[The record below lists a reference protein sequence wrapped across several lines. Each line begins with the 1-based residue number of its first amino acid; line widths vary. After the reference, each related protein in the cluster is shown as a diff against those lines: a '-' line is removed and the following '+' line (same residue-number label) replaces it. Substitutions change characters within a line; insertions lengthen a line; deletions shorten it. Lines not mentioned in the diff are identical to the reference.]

1 MTAPSSFSKGN
12 TNQKNIHQGEF
23 VPNSYLQWI
32 IKCILTLVVFANIPV
47 EARRAHVPISETELK
62 INVTRGQLQY
72 LISPSEFE
80 EFKFESGDSLD
91 ILPKKWANQ
100 LVKSV
105 DGHRHILLSP
115 GKAIR
120 IPEKM
125 ILTPHNGYL
134 IPEHLAILTGVGT
147 EGFDS
152 IGKLHMQSYYKH
164 MGLWPELTFL
174 EIGCGI
180 GRDVFQLLPLIGEL
194 GTYIGVDV
202 TQDSILWLKKNI
214 TPFYPN
220 FTFYHFDAR
229 HEIYNPLGSKTSLD
243 FSLPAPDCSVDRMSI
258 GSVFTHLFENE
269 IVHYLQEIR
278 RVLKPDGLAYATF
291 FLYSKEAV
299 DASRAKSMTPF
310 NLRFEHPNGDGC
322 FVNDAFYKTGAV
334 AYTYEALLRMVNKA
348 GLKLAQ
354 PIIRGSWSGLFP
366 GSDDGQDVLILT
378 SSDND

>member
-1 MTAPSSFSKGN
+1 MTNG
-12 TNQKNIHQGEF
+12 
-23 VPNSYLQWI
+23 YLQWI
-32 IKCILTLVVFANIPV
+32 LKCILTLLVFANIPL
-47 EARRAHVPISETELK
+47 EARKKGTPTSNIELK
-62 INVTRGQLQY
+62 IIVTRGQFQY
-72 LISPSEFE
+72 FISPSEFE
-80 EFKFESGDSLD
+80 EFKFESGDNLD
-91 ILPKKWANQ
+91 IHPKQLADQ

-105 DGHRHILLSP
+105 DGHRHIQLSP

-120 IPEKM
+120 IPKKM
-125 ILTPHNGYL
+125 ILTPHYGYL
-134 IPEHLAILTGVGT
+134 IPEHLAVLTGVGT

-152 IGKLHMQSYYKH
+152 IGKLHMKSYYKH
-164 MGLWPELTFL
+164 MGLWPEMTFL

-180 GRDVFQLLPLIGEL
+180 GRDVFQLLPLIGES
-194 GTYIGVDV
+194 GEYIGVDV
-202 TQDSILWLKKNI
+202 TQDSILWLKENI
-214 TPFYPN
+214 APLHPN
-220 FTFYHFDAR
+220 FTFYHFDAQ

-243 FSLPAPDCSVDRMSI
+243 FSLPAPDCSVDRMSV

-278 RVLKPDGLAYATF
+278 RVLKPDGLAYTTF
-291 FLYSKEAV
+291 FLYDKDAV
-299 DASRAKSMTPF
+299 DASRANSITPF

-354 PIIRGSWSGLFP
+354 PVIRGGWSGLFQ

-378 SSDND
+378 PNDSD